1 MKRKKISSR
10 QKEIILLLAQNTSN
24 KPITISEVAK
34 ELNISTRTV
43 LRDMTKIESWL
54 DENDFKFIK
63 KPGVGIYL
71 DETLDS
77 KQFIIELLQEEKIEK
92 SYTKEERK
100 KRVQKAWKKLKTTSR
115 DSKEFKEVLTTWNKL
130 DTEYLIRNT

>member
-63 KPGVGIYL
+63 KPGVGIY
-71 DETLDS
+71 
-77 KQFIIELLQEEKIEK
+77 IIKPFDIFR
-92 SYTKEERK
+92 T
-100 KRVQKAWKKLKTTSR
+100 
-115 DSKEFKEVLTTWNKL
+115 N
-130 DTEYLIRNT
+130 

>member
-63 KPGVGIYL
+63 KPTMIL
-71 DETLDS
+71 PSFTPRRTM
-77 KQFIIELLQEEKIEK
+77 K
-92 SYTKEERK
+92 
-100 KRVQKAWKKLKTTSR
+100 
-115 DSKEFKEVLTTWNKL
+115 
-130 DTEYLIRNT
+130 

>member
-92 SYTKEERK
+92 VIQKKKEK
-100 KRVQKAWKKLKTTSR
+100 NLYYQT
-115 DSKEFKEVLTTWNKL
+115 F
-130 DTEYLIRNT
+130 

>member
-77 KQFIIELLQEEKIEK
+77 KQFIIELLQERLKKVIQKKKEKNL
-92 SYTKEERK
+92 YYQT
-100 KRVQKAWKKLKTTSR
+100 
-115 DSKEFKEVLTTWNKL
+115 F
-130 DTEYLIRNT
+130 

>member
-54 DENDFKFIK
+54 DENDFKFINYTY
-63 KPGVGIYL
+63 GNFCGIM
-71 DETLDS
+71 ETG
-77 KQFIIELLQEEKIEK
+77 IV
-92 SYTKEERK
+92 T
-100 KRVQKAWKKLKTTSR
+100 
-115 DSKEFKEVLTTWNKL
+115 
-130 DTEYLIRNT
+130 

>member
-63 KPGVGIYL
+63 NQG
-71 DETLDS
+71 
-77 KQFIIELLQEEKIEK
+77 
-92 SYTKEERK
+92 
-100 KRVQKAWKKLKTTSR
+100 
-115 DSKEFKEVLTTWNKL
+115 
-130 DTEYLIRNT
+130 

>member
-54 DENDFKFIK
+54 DENHF
-63 KPGVGIYL
+63 
-71 DETLDS
+71 
-77 KQFIIELLQEEKIEK
+77 
-92 SYTKEERK
+92 
-100 KRVQKAWKKLKTTSR
+100 
-115 DSKEFKEVLTTWNKL
+115 
-130 DTEYLIRNT
+130 

>member
-54 DENDFKFIK
+54 DENDFKF
-63 KPGVGIYL
+63 
-71 DETLDS
+71 
-77 KQFIIELLQEEKIEK
+77 F
-92 SYTKEERK
+92 
-100 KRVQKAWKKLKTTSR
+100 
-115 DSKEFKEVLTTWNKL
+115 
-130 DTEYLIRNT
+130 

>member
-54 DENDFKFIK
+54 DENDFIQK
-63 KPGVGIYL
+63 K
-71 DETLDS
+71 
-77 KQFIIELLQEEKIEK
+77 KEKNL
-92 SYTKEERK
+92 YYQT
-100 KRVQKAWKKLKTTSR
+100 
-115 DSKEFKEVLTTWNKL
+115 F
-130 DTEYLIRNT
+130 

>member
-71 DETLDS
+71 DRALTR
-77 KQFIIELLQEEKIEK
+77 
-92 SYTKEERK
+92 RK
-100 KRVQKAWKKLKTTSR
+100 
-115 DSKEFKEVLTTWNKL
+115 D
-130 DTEYLIRNT
+130 